1 MQHFRCEDGFDAFDG
16 GLIDENRGGMSTHIE
31 RLSAIFRKA
40 ILALKSTRMQDG
52 LAVLCESESYK
63 CNAG

>member
-1 MQHFRCEDGFDAFDG
+1 
-16 GLIDENRGGMSTHIE
+16 MSTHIE
-31 RLSAIFRKA
+31 RLSAIFCKA
-40 ILALKSTRMQDG
+40 ILALTSTRMQDG